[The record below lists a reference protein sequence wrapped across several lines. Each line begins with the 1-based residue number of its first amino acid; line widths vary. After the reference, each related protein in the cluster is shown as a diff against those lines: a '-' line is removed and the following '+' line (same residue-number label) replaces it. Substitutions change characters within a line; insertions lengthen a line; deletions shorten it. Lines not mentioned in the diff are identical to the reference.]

1 MIKGDLS
8 PLIFFEKVLDKSWRG
23 ALGLWRREILLYH
36 TAAHFVKRKFAQKF
50 MPDDPEILCK
60 ITYCISVLEVIL

>member
-1 MIKGDLS
+1 LTNPG
-8 PLIFFEKVLDKSWRG
+8 RG

-60 ITYCISVLEVIL
+60 ITYCISGLEVIL